1 MSSYTFVAPCLM
13 GVESLVA
20 DELRA
25 QGLTEVRSENGRVLF
40 TGDETAMA
48 RACLWSRCAERVL
61 LQLGQFPAR
70 SFEEL
75 FQGVL
80 SLPLEEW
87 IGQKDAFPVTGS
99 CLNSQLHSV
108 PDCQKIIKKAAVER
122 LRRTYRV
129 SWFEETG
136 YVHPIRFLLL
146 KDQCSVMLDVT
157 GVPLHKRG
165 YRRDSVEAPIKET
178 LAASLCAISRLR
190 HDGTLIDPF
199 CGSGTI
205 LIEGAMMAKN
215 IAPGLS
221 RSFAAEHWR
230 QCHESVWKEER
241 ERARAMQRND
251 TGFQAYGYD
260 IDPAA
265 VELAT
270 QNAAGAGLSDC
281 IQVAVRDIRDF
292 RQETPFGC
300 VITNPP
306 YGERLLD
313 REQARE
319 LYRQMGRVFV
329 PQRGWS
335 YAIIAPDEEFEML
348 FGRRADKRRKLY
360 NGMIKCQ
367 DYLFYRTGP
376 APAPQPRREIP
387 RREKAPMGQNRRPG
401 DRPGD
406 KPGDRFPGSNAGEK
420 KNPAFHKDEK
430 FRKDG
435 RFDKNPDFGKP
446 AAFDTNK
453 SFYKNAGFD
462 RNARFDK
469 KAASTR
475 HPASGQNG
483 KDRREK

>member
-1 MSSYTFVAPCLM
+1 MSAYTFVAPCLM

-25 QGLTEVRSENGRVLF
+25 QGLEEVRSENGRVFF
-40 TGDETAMA
+40 TGDESAMA

-75 FQGVL
+75 FQGVMA
-80 SLPLEEW
+80 LPLEEW

-99 CLNSQLHSV
+99 CLNSRLHSV

-146 KDQCSVMLDVT
+146 KDQCSIMLDVT

-165 YRRDSVEAPIKET
+165 YRRDSVQAPIKET

-205 LIEGAMMAKN
+205 LIEGAMMARQ

-221 RSFAAEHWR
+221 RPFAAEHWR
-230 QCHESVWKEER
+230 QCHEKVWQEER
-241 ERARAMQRND
+241 ERARDMQLTG

-265 VELAT
+265 VELAA

-281 IQVAVRDIRDF
+281 IRVAVRDIRDF

-313 REQARE
+313 KEKARE
-319 LYRQMGRVFV
+319 LYRQMGRVFT

-367 DYLFYRTGP
+367 DYLFYRTDP

-387 RREKAPMGQNRRPG
+387 RREKAPKGPHRRPD
-401 DRPGD
+401 DRPQG
-406 KPGDRFPGSNAGEK
+406 RYAGEK
-420 KNPAFHKDEK
+420 KRPAFQKDAAFQK
-430 FRKDG
+430 GAHSDRDA
-435 RFDKNPDFGKP
+435 RFGKKP
-446 AAFDTNK
+446 AP
-453 SFYKNAGFD
+453 Y
-462 RNARFDK
+462 R
-469 KAASTR
+469 
-475 HPASGQNG
+475 SGKG
-483 KDRREK
+483 RRDS

>member
-1 MSSYTFVAPCLM
+1 MSSYTFAAPCLM

-25 QGLTEVRSENGRVLF
+25 QGLEEVRSENGRVFF

-205 LIEGAMMAKN
+205 LIEGAMMARQ

-241 ERARAMQRND
+241 ERARDMQRKD

-265 VELAT
+265 VELAA

-281 IQVAVRDIRDF
+281 IQVAVRAIKDF
-292 RQETPFGC
+292 QHETPFGC

-313 REQARE
+313 KEKARE
-319 LYRQMGRVFV
+319 LYRQMGRVFT

-367 DYLFYRTGP
+367 DYLFYRTDP

-387 RREKAPMGQNRRPG
+387 RRDKAPMGPSRRPG
-401 DRPGD
+401 DRPQG
-406 KPGDRFPGSNAGEK
+406 RYAGEK
-420 KNPAFHKDEK
+420 KNPAFQKDAAFHKGAHSD
-430 FRKDG
+430 RDA
-435 RFDKNPDFGKP
+435 RFGKKP
-446 AAFDTNK
+446 AP
-453 SFYKNAGFD
+453 Y
-462 RNARFDK
+462 R
-469 KAASTR
+469 
-475 HPASGQNG
+475 SGKG
-483 KDRREK
+483 RRDS

>member
-1 MSSYTFVAPCLM
+1 MSAYTFVAPCLM

-25 QGLTEVRSENGRVLF
+25 QGLEGVRSENGRVFF

-75 FQGVL
+75 FQGVMA
-80 SLPLEEW
+80 LPLEEW

-146 KDQCSVMLDVT
+146 KDQCSIMLDVT

-205 LIEGAMMAKN
+205 LIEGAMMARQ

-221 RSFAAEHWR
+221 RPFAAEHWR

-241 ERARAMQRND
+241 ERARDMQLKD

-265 VELAT
+265 VELAA

-281 IQVAVRDIRDF
+281 IRVAVRAIKDF
-292 RQETPFGC
+292 QHETPFGC

-313 REQARE
+313 KEKARE
-319 LYRQMGRVFV
+319 LYRQMGRVFT

-367 DYLFYRTGP
+367 DYLFYRTDP

-387 RREKAPMGQNRRPG
+387 RREKAPMGPSRHPD
-401 DRPGD
+401 DRPQG
-406 KPGDRFPGSNAGEK
+406 RYAGEK
-420 KNPAFHKDEK
+420 KRPAFQKDAAFHKGAHSD
-430 FRKDG
+430 RDA
-435 RFDKNPDFGKP
+435 RFGKKP
-446 AAFDTNK
+446 AP
-453 SFYKNAGFD
+453 Y
-462 RNARFDK
+462 R
-469 KAASTR
+469 
-475 HPASGQNG
+475 SGKG
-483 KDRREK
+483 RRDS